1 MGMKRDEKGERLRSS
16 FKAVGEGGIRL
27 EFDSHGLEW
36 RKGRDAGAAGGT
48 VYDSRRQRGTLS
60 QIISLSLGW
69 INQVL
74 QGLTA
79 L

>member
-1 MGMKRDEKGERLRSS
+1 MPVTI
-16 FKAVGEGGIRL
+16 KAVGEGGIRL

-36 RKGRDAGAAGGT
+36 RKDASPAGRDAGAAGGT
-48 VYDSRRQRGTLS
+48 VYDSRPQRGTLS
-60 QIISLSLGW
+60 QIVILSMGW

-74 QGLTA
+74 QSLTA